1 MLYFVVVN
9 NQFLR
14 RFEDIKGVVRSH
26 ELKKDRQYHGQK
38 NRTKRQTMIYKI
50 LHRKLKIKQR
60 EHHKKIGV
68 NAGARKDK

>member
-14 RFEDIKGVVRSH
+14 RFEDTKGVVRSH

-38 NRTKRQTMIYKI
+38 KRTKRQTMIYKI
-50 LHRKLKIKQR
+50 LHKKLKI
-60 EHHKKIGV
+60 
-68 NAGARKDK
+68 A